1 MQQKLCRCDSD
12 HSDPHWSA
20 EYCEFNPH
28 AGQHFLRSSNCC
40 SKSGCTLYSPSSQPL
55 TVPCWTWPLFRKKVL
70 FSYYT
75 TLAFF
80 STVVL
85 GCSLTR
91 FSTWKGP
98 QGWIIIEEVISGLM
112 FFYSQ
117 TEAGSTAQR
126 YPVMVYIHGGQF
138 TSGASNQFPGH
149 MLAAFYNVIVVSF
162 NYRLGALGK
171 FIHIYLSLYP

>member
-1 MQQKLCRCDSD
+1 
-12 HSDPHWSA
+12 
-20 EYCEFNPH
+20 
-28 AGQHFLRSSNCC
+28 
-40 SKSGCTLYSPSSQPL
+40 
-55 TVPCWTWPLFRKKVL
+55 
-70 FSYYT
+70 
-75 TLAFF
+75 
-80 STVVL
+80 
-85 GCSLTR
+85 
-91 FSTWKGP
+91 
-98 QGWIIIEEVISGLM
+98 M